1 MQTWTSWKRF
11 PDAHSG
17 GLVEAPIGPGVYEV
31 RHVDTGEVIAFG
43 HSGSVANAIGELKIN
58 GKAGVWAKLFHRS
71 ASIPVNDLEYRT
83 VATASRSEA
92 KVAASRLKGLR
103 QQYWQRRMALG
114 TAARH
119 SK

>member
-1 MQTWTSWKRF
+1 MQAWTSWKRF

-31 RHVDTGEVIAFG
+31 RHVETGELVAFG
-43 HSGSVANAIGELKIN
+43 PSGSVANAIGELKII
-58 GKAGVWAKLFHRS
+58 GKAGVWAKMFHRS
-71 ASIPVNDLEYRT
+71 ASIPVNELEYRT
-83 VATASRSEA
+83 CATASHSEA
-92 KVAASRLKGLR
+92 KTAAARLKGLR

-114 TAARH
+114 VAARH

>member
-1 MQTWTSWKRF
+1 MQNWTSWKRF

-31 RHVDTGEVIAFG
+31 RHVETGEVIAFG
-43 HSGSVANAIGELKIN
+43 PADSVANAIGDLKIN
-58 GKAGVWAKLFHRS
+58 GKAGLWAKMFHRS
-71 ASIPVNDLEYRT
+71 ASIPVSELEYRT
-83 VATASRSEA
+83 CAAGSHAEA
-92 KVAASRLKGLR
+92 KVAAKRLSGLR

-114 TAARH
+114 FAARH